1 MEVLT
6 KIIGAI
12 VLVAV
17 GAAGGWYA
25 KGKYGTKIGA
35 IVTAVSSPPK
45 P

>member
-1 MEVLT
+1 MFYV
-6 KIIGAI
+6 IGAI

-25 KGKYGTKIGA
+25 KGKYGSTVA
-35 IVTAVSSPPK
+35 AVVTDIKAPPK

>member
-1 MEVLT
+1 MFYV
-6 KIIGAI
+6 IGAI

-35 IVTAVSSPPK
+35 IVTDVKTTVADAK
-45 P
+45 K